1 MTRKKGKGTRLLVFT
16 GRAARLNRVI
26 FWILYTKKLL
36 TTYDVF
42 LEIRRIKGFRHTRP
56 SSVDR
61 RMKALV
67 RQQWITEKGTRRT
80 KKTGSDSYLYEL
92 SVRGQSALEL
102 DEVNINDFIKTAE
115 EKLLQ
120 ELIAV
125 LSSFRE
131 S

>member
-1 MTRKKGKGTRLLVFT
+1 
-16 GRAARLNRVI
+16 
-26 FWILYTKKLL
+26 
-36 TTYDVF
+36 
-42 LEIRRIKGFRHTRP
+42 
-56 SSVDR
+56 
-61 RMKALV
+61 MKALV